1 MQFFRAFLAL
11 VSLACFAGW
20 LSLRKPYSPSQDLP
34 PVTITAFS
42 ANAPSSEAGQSLAD
56 AARGWQG
63 VTASTYNPASD
74 LLVLTHWTSVKEV
87 DLQSGLQTLARQRIE
102 RKVFPEPAGA
112 KCPVPQE
119 ALAALPGWLL
129 GLGLLSAL
137 AFLLSSATGATRREA
152 VPFSE

>member
-11 VSLACFAGW
+11 ASLACIAGW
-20 LSLRKPYSPSQDLP
+20 LWLRKPYSPSQDLP
-34 PVTITAFS
+34 LVAITAFT
-42 ANAPSSEAGQSLAD
+42 ANAPTPEAGQSLAD
-56 AARGWQG
+56 ATKGWHG

-74 LLVLTHWTSVKEV
+74 LLVLTHWTSVKEE
-87 DLQSGLQTLARQRIE
+87 DLQSRLQTLASQRIE
-102 RKVFPEPAGA
+102 RKIFPEPAGA

-137 AFLLSSATGATRREA
+137 AFLLSLADTAARREA
-152 VPFSE
+152 APFSE